1 MSNEKNLKK
10 LNKSDVSNISGG
22 QKWYVKEFD
31 ENDGG
36 PFWHSMLEVFDE
48 KGNSLG
54 KVANFDCAV
63 ELAEENG
70 LTNFDLEKSTLDCF
84 LKDCE
89 EYKKRNN

>member
-1 MSNEKNLKK
+1 M
-10 LNKSDVSNISGG
+10 
-22 QKWYVKEFD
+22 
-31 ENDGG
+31 
-36 PFWHSMLEVFDE
+36 
-48 KGNSLG
+48 G
-54 KVANFDCAV
+54 KVANFDCAI